1 MLVDAFM
8 FFNEFDVL
16 EMRLKTLWDHVD
28 LFVLVESSET
38 HTGNS
43 KPLHF
48 KENKERY
55 SRYLSKIRYIEAP
68 HCTDPDPMDKFFI
81 EKYQRD
87 CIKLGLDGVPDDAT
101 IMISDVDEI
110 PDPVNV
116 PQGAGTVGLHMT
128 MFEYSFDYMF
138 TGEPWIGTVVTDV
151 KELKRQGP
159 NYFRYNRWRF
169 PIITHAGW
177 HLSSFG
183 DAEHVATKIKNYAHA
198 NDEKHK
204 GQTVVEYDRCIKE
217 GIHSDGKTKLLKT
230 PQHILQTVKCLGY
243 QTNHSD

>member
-16 EMRLKTLWDHVD
+16 EMRIKTLWDHVD
-28 LFVLVESSET
+28 LFVLVESEET
-38 HTGNS
+38 HTGNP

-48 KENKERY
+48 KENQERY

-68 HCTDPDPMDKFFI
+68 VCMNTRGLWDL
-81 EKYQRD
+81 EKHQRD

-110 PDPVNV
+110 PDPLQI

-159 NYFRYNRWRF
+159 NYFRFNRWRF

-204 GQTVVEYDRCIKE
+204 GQTVIEYDRCIKE
-217 GIHSDGKTKLLKT
+217 GIHSDGKTKLIKT
-230 PQHILQTVKCLGY
+230 HPQMIIEIKNRLR
-243 QTNHSD
+243 N

>member
-1 MLVDAFM
+1 MYREMLVDAFM

-16 EMRLKTLWDHVD
+16 EMRLKTLWDRVD

-38 HTGNS
+38 HTGKP

-48 KENKERY
+48 KENQERY

-68 HCTDPDPMDKFFI
+68 VCTNTRGLWDL
-81 EKYQRD
+81 EKHQRD

-110 PDPVNV
+110 PDPVQI

-169 PIITHAGW
+169 PIITQAGW

-183 DAEHVATKIKNYAHA
+183 DAEHLQNKIKNYAHA
-198 NDEKHK
+198 NDEKHQ
-204 GQTVVEYDRCIKE
+204 GQTSDDFQRFVEE
-217 GIHSDGKTKLLKT
+217 GIHHDGVSKLVKGT
-230 PQHILQTVKCLGY
+230 RPSIFSLQ
-243 QTNHSD
+243 

>member
-28 LFVLVESSET
+28 LFILVESAET

-48 KENKERY
+48 KDNQERY
-55 SRYLSKIRYIEAP
+55 SKYLSKIRYIEAP
-68 HCTDPDPMDKFFI
+68 TCTGARGLWDL
-81 EKYQRD
+81 EKHQRD
-87 CIKLGLDGVPDDAT
+87 CIKLGLDGIPDDAT

-110 PDPVNV
+110 PDPVKITK
-116 PQGAGTVGLHMT
+116 GTGTVGLHMT
-128 MFEYSFDYMF
+128 MFEYSFEYMF
-138 TGEPWIGTVVTDV
+138 TGEPWIGTVVTTIKAA
-151 KELKRQGP
+151 KEHGP

-169 PIITHAGW
+169 PIIPDAGW

-183 DAEHVATKIKNYAHA
+183 DAGNLQNKIKNYAHA
-198 NDEKHK
+198 NDDKHS
-204 GQTVVEYDRCIKE
+204 GQTSDDFVRYVSE
-217 GIHSDGKTKLLKT
+217 GIHHDGKSKLVKGTK
-230 PQHILQTVKCLGY
+230 PAIFSLQ
-243 QTNHSD
+243 